1 MGFFRND
8 RRKQHGF
15 RQRSSIGSML
25 ASPFRFLAGLFSP
38 KDRGIG
44 EQIPLHLLV
53 IHGIWRVLTF
63 PLWFLFHI
71 GQFIAMSWTM
81 TRSLP
86 LLIPGLLP
94 AGIGAWVVCVVFFWP
109 FVEERV
115 ISGRYSLYRAERG
128 KIGEN
133 KAALLPSKR
142 LAQVMNT
149 SQAKYHHAVTL
160 FNAGLKPQAV
170 KLMSD
175 LTPLASKDPVVYRT
189 DGFPEAHLFLAQL
202 HFTDFQ
208 NSGFEDKK
216 AAEDAERHLDRFAIL
231 MPNLV
236 ETSTIEGHLLRARLW
251 QKTGKEAQAMDFFE
265 DVAGIDPSVVPD
277 LVKYLIANDRP
288 EDARLATRRGL
299 ERLAELA
306 QLMPENPSIWECMY
320 QILVASDQYQQA
332 LDEFARAFQSNKDPS
347 VRLQLLMLQSRAMME
362 YYEKLPE
369 GELLKEQQERISLLS
384 KAITAFPRNTNA
396 LSKFID
402 LALYNTNPEV
412 NEWLSRLVMDAS
424 YPAYLSHI
432 REGARLALE
441 GKPEQ
446 SRKHFKLAILSDG
459 VPAIVLTDMARIL
472 ATEKGKPD
480 DALKI
485 LDVASGV
492 WDSPVLNA
500 ARGEIL
506 LSAGKPEDA
515 LVELEFAVTELPK
528 DPEAWRL
535 LAECREKLGDTEGAK
550 AAKEKSEEA
559 RRAIAERNMAAQK

>member
-8 RRKQHGF
+8 RRNQHSF

-25 ASPFRFLAGLFSP
+25 ASPFRFLAGLFGP

-44 EQIPLHLLV
+44 EQVPLHLLV
-53 IHGIWRVLTF
+53 VQGIWRALTF

-94 AGIGAWVVCVVFFWP
+94 AGIGAAVVGVVFFWP

-149 SQAKYHHAVTL
+149 SQAKYHHALTL

-170 KLMSD
+170 RLMSE
-175 LTPLASKDPVVYRT
+175 LTPLLSKDPIVYRK

-202 HFTDFQ
+202 HVTDFQ
-208 NSGFEDKK
+208 NSGFEDMK

-231 MPNLV
+231 MPNL
-236 ETSTIEGHLLRARLW
+236 ESSTIEGHLLRARLW
-251 QKTGKEAQAMDFFE
+251 QKTGKEAQAMAFFE

-277 LVKYLIANDRP
+277 LVKYLIANNRP
-288 EDARLATRRGL
+288 EDARLATKRGL

-306 QLMPENPSIWECMY
+306 QLTPENPYIWEFMY

-332 LDEFARAFQSNKDPS
+332 LDEFAMAFQSIKNLS
-347 VRLQLLMLQSRAMME
+347 VRMQLQELQSRAMMA
-362 YYEKLPE
+362 YFEKLPE
-369 GELLKEQQERISLLS
+369 GESIKEQQERISLLS
-384 KAITAFPRNTNA
+384 KAITAYPRNSKA

-402 LALYNTNPEV
+402 LALYNTHPEV

-459 VPAIVLTDMARIL
+459 VPAIVLTDIARIL
-472 ATEKGKPD
+472 ATEKSKPD

-500 ARGEIL
+500 SRGAIL
-506 LSAGKPEDA
+506 MAAGKPEDA
-515 LVELEFAVTELPK
+515 LVELEFAVTELAN

-550 AAKEKSEEA
+550 AAQEKSAEA
-559 RRAIAERNMAAQK
+559 RRAFAERNMAAQK